1 MTAPDKSRV
10 SQCPSGCSQCSL
22 DAGDAGGAGEA
33 SVFSGWR
40 LALRAAW
47 VFLAPLASAIAGAAI
62 APGGAV
68 SKWIGAMAGFALGVA
83 VTAGAGRLA
92 RRNTGTREESP

>member
-1 MTAPDKSRV
+1 MTAPDESRV
-10 SQCPSGCSQCSL
+10 SQCSSECSQCSV
-22 DAGDAGGAGEA
+22 DAGCAGEA

-47 VFLAPLASAIAGAAI
+47 VFLAPLAAAIVGAAI
-62 APGGAV
+62 AGGGAV
-68 SKWIGAMAGFALGVA
+68 SQWIGAMAGFALGVV

-92 RRNTGTREESP
+92 RGNTGTHEESS